1 MEILVHCV
9 HIQNGNIMPREC
21 AIIVTIHKE
30 GLKWLRYA
38 NIPKGWP
45 MLVECA
51 TVAIKL
57 RNGKNS
63 AGPKNRINL
72 ALELE

>member
-1 MEILVHCV
+1 MR
-9 HIQNGNIMPREC
+9 REC
-21 AIIVTIHKE
+21 AIIVTILKE
-30 GLKWLRYA
+30 GSKWLRNA
-38 NIPKGWP
+38 NIPKGWH

-63 AGPKNRINL
+63 ARPKNRINL
-72 ALELE
+72 APKLE

>member
-1 MEILVHCV
+1 
-9 HIQNGNIMPREC
+9 MPREC
-21 AIIVTIHKE
+21 VIIVTIHKE
-30 GLKWLRYA
+30 GSKWLRHA
-38 NIPKGWP
+38 NIPKGWH

-63 AGPKNRINL
+63 ASPKKKINL
-72 ALELE
+72 APQLELASINKISLL